1 MRESDK
7 EFYTRKHDE
16 ACARDDYQLAD
27 YYSAQLKE
35 HDMTRRQFLLFDF
48 KDEMRKIHN
57 DWCLANDLEQ
67 AQIKPRSV
75 EDDIDA
81 EQKLTD
87 RVYFATIGAKDE

>member
-35 HDMTRRQFLLFDF
+35 QDMTDVFSNTQIPLLGF
-48 KDEMRKIHN
+48 ECPN
-57 DWCLANDLEQ
+57 VA
-67 AQIKPRSV
+67 
-75 EDDIDA
+75 EDDF
-81 EQKLTD
+81 LTARRRNESPLAD
-87 RVYFATIGAKDE
+87 ILGAKEKEEKPA

>member
-35 HDMTRRQFLLFDF
+35 NDMTRRQFLLSTS
-48 KDEMRKIHN
+48 KTK
-57 DWCLANDLEQ
+57 CA
-67 AQIKPRSV
+67 RSC
-75 EDDIDA
+75 
-81 EQKLTD
+81 
-87 RVYFATIGAKDE
+87 

>member
-35 HDMTRRQFLLFDF
+35 HDMSRTKIISLNVMAWLIGTSLPFLIIILFDT
-48 KDEMRKIHN
+48 N
-57 DWCLANDLEQ
+57 PLG
-67 AQIKPRSV
+67 V
-75 EDDIDA
+75 
-81 EQKLTD
+81 
-87 RVYFATIGAKDE
+87 